1 MESTSKGMEA
11 ANGASNHFSSRLAP
25 GVQRF
30 LAYAIEHSL
39 KCGRRTAKDF
49 IRHFSPM
56 TIMGGLEEEA
66 QLRANILVVATGMRM
81 NIALK
86 KTATSCGSDLQ
97 IALDERETDAE
108 TVVSLFDPD
117 DRVRFLDNRAL
128 WSFLVE
134 GQFWEVDAKDV
145 GAHAQASAHISY
157 LIERALEDQLLSHR
171 DVVQGISVGL
181 MTEYLPR
188 TELPKII
195 DAALQLGEAKRPFLE
210 RDLLASIGIA
220 TLTEYIPLTAIWH
233 RVVVPF
239 VAEGQALV
247 KSEDQGPSE
256 DTLMEQ
262 GFFQRVRDAAAAQA
276 AAGAAAPAAAAQ
288 APGTAPVAAAQSFAT
303 TPSTGT
309 GSVLKP
315 MPRPGGLPLSPA
327 KVAPRS
333 EDRSVEIDL
342 DDTGA
347 AVAAAR
353 GLAAKKPLKRP
364 GSIPPTA

>member
-1 MESTSKGMEA
+1 M
-11 ANGASNHFSSRLAP
+11 NGASNQGFSSRLAP
-25 GVQRF
+25 GAQRF

-56 TIMGGLEEEA
+56 TIMAGLENEA

-86 KTATSCGSDLQ
+86 KTAASCGSDLQ

-145 GAHAQASAHISY
+145 GAHALASAHISY
-157 LIERALEDQLLSHR
+157 LIERALEDQLLTHR
-171 DVVQGISVGL
+171 DVVRGISVGL

-195 DAALQLGEAKRPFLE
+195 DAALQLGEGKKPFLE

-233 RVVVPF
+233 RVVF
-239 VAEGQALV
+239 
-247 KSEDQGPSE
+247 
-256 DTLMEQ
+256 
-262 GFFQRVRDAAAAQA
+262 
-276 AAGAAAPAAAAQ
+276 
-288 APGTAPVAAAQSFAT
+288 
-303 TPSTGT
+303 
-309 GSVLKP
+309 
-315 MPRPGGLPLSPA
+315 PLWRRGR
-327 KVAPRS
+327 RS
-333 EDRSVEIDL
+333 
-342 DDTGA
+342 
-347 AVAAAR
+347 
-353 GLAAKKPLKRP
+353 
-364 GSIPPTA
+364 